1 MDPESLKG
9 ANAGRDS
16 WKMPNYTIT
25 DLHIGHSIR
34 QKQGGSIDLRF
45 SLLNVFNQTYIADAR
60 NNDTL
65 GNIIGTTDFDAKSA
79 TVFFGL
85 GRRFN
90 ASMEVSF

>member
-1 MDPESLKG
+1 PTVDF
-9 ANAGRDS
+9 
-16 WKMPNYTIT
+16 
-25 DLHIGHSIR
+25 
-34 QKQGGSIDLRF
+34 RF
-45 SLLNVFNQTYIADAR
+45 SLLNIFNTTYIADAR

-65 GNIIGTTDFDAKSA
+65 GNVVGTRDFDAKSA